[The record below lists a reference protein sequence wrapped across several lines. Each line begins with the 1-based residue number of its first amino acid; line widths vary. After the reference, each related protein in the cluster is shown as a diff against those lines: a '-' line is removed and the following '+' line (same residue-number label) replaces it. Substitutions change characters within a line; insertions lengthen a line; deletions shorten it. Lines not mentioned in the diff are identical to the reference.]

1 MQRKY
6 IGLFSE
12 IVYYEYSNIFYQEVP
27 TIFIVDMAGPGLAD
41 DFGWFS
47 SAVQLVNI
55 MGVRVGG
62 VKTIVRVWVRV
73 REGADLGCRV
83 GERGGV
89 GHKKMQQE
97 DWQRILI
104 KSNNKLWLVMVPTV
118 MMLALTW
125 DLTTHG
131 RPEQILTGESWNPAH
146 NFLYSWETIQFSGD
160 VESWLEDQDSEAI
173 HYTR

>member
-47 SAVQLVNI
+47 FAVQLVNI

-62 VKTIVRVWVRV
+62 VKTIVRV
-73 REGADLGCRV
+73 
-83 GERGGV
+83 
-89 GHKKMQQE
+89 
-97 DWQRILI
+97 
-104 KSNNKLWLVMVPTV
+104 
-118 MMLALTW
+118 
-125 DLTTHG
+125 
-131 RPEQILTGESWNPAH
+131 
-146 NFLYSWETIQFSGD
+146 
-160 VESWLEDQDSEAI
+160 
-173 HYTR
+173 